1 MRQLLQNLKNGE
13 LSLLEVPVPTRPAG
27 MILVAT
33 RASLISAGTER
44 ATVQAAQASLL
55 GKARQRPDQVR
66 KVLDNVQKEG
76 LAATLAKVRDK
87 LDQPKALGYSS
98 AGVVLAADAGER
110 VRAGDRVAC
119 GGADYATHAEVVVV
133 PRNLVAPIPEGL
145 PFEEAAFATVGA
157 IALQG
162 VRRAE
167 AGFGS
172 RVLVVGLGLLGQLTW
187 QLLEDAGC
195 TVVGTDISPEM
206 VELAR
211 RVGLARAL
219 VRGRDDV
226 EGACAAISDGHGV
239 DAVII
244 TAAAKSRD
252 PIELAGAVARERGRV
267 VVVGAVPME
276 VPREPFYRKELDV
289 VVSRSYGPGRY
300 DAEYEEGGV
309 DYPYAH
315 ARWTEGRNLGAVL
328 EAIARGRVRVQPLI
342 THRFP
347 LEQAEAAYAIVS
359 GRDPQPHVGIVLTY
373 SETPALGTRVTLRPA
388 PAAPVA
394 GRPGIAFVGAGSF
407 ARSYLLPHLKG
418 RADVELV
425 TVATARGYTAADAA
439 RKFGFAEAASDA
451 GAALADERVQA
462 VFVATRHDEHAR
474 LAQAALAAGKHVFVE
489 KPLAVTA
496 EELGALLPVAAR
508 AGRVLQVGFNRRFS
522 PLAVALRQV
531 LAGASAPVQVTY
543 RVNAGPL
550 PAEHWLLDAR
560 VGGGRMI
567 GEGCHFL
574 DLVQYLTGEHPAR
587 VTAAGFG
594 GDAAGATTVLL
605 EMSGGSVGVLVYQA
619 NASPRVPKERV
630 EAFAG
635 GRGGILH
642 DWRSVELF
650 DGRRARTLKAKGQAK
665 GFAEEVAA
673 FLDSLRTGAPAIA
686 LESLAYT
693 TAATFAVRRSIAE
706 RRPVDVEL
714 PEGSGLPGA

>member
-1 MRQLLQNLKNGE
+1 MKQLLQNLRNGE
-13 LSLLEVPVPTRPAG
+13 LSLLEVPVPARPAG
-27 MILVAT
+27 MVLVAT
-33 RASLISAGTER
+33 RASLISSGTER

-66 KVLDNVQKEG
+66 KVLDNLRKEG
-76 LAATLAKVRDK
+76 LGATFAKVRDK

-98 AGVVLAADAGER
+98 AGVVLAADPDER

-133 PRNLVAPIPEGL
+133 PRNLAVPVPENVS
-145 PFEEAAFATVGA
+145 FEEAAFATVGA

-167 AGFGS
+167 VGLGS
-172 RVLVVGLGLLGQLTW
+172 RVLVIGLGLLGQLTW

-206 VELAR
+206 VALAGKI
-211 RVGLARAL
+211 GLTRAV

-226 EGACAAISDGHGV
+226 EGACATVSDGHGV

-300 DAEYEEGGV
+300 DREYEEGGV
-309 DYPYAH
+309 DYPIAH
-315 ARWTEGRNLGAVL
+315 ARWTEGRNLSAVL

-347 LEQAEAAYAIVS
+347 LAQAEQAYAIVS
-359 GRDPQPHVGIVLTY
+359 GADPQPHVGIVLTY
-373 SETPALGTRVTLRPA
+373 SETPSLAPRVALRPVPA
-388 PAAPVA
+388 PPGS
-394 GRPGIAFVGAGSF
+394 GRPGIAFIGAGSF
-407 ARSYLLPHLKG
+407 ARGYLLPHLKG
-418 RADVELV
+418 RADIELV

-451 GAALADERVQA
+451 ERALADERVQA
-462 VFVATRHDEHAR
+462 VFIATRHDEHAR

-489 KPLAVTA
+489 KPLAVSPA
-496 EELGALLPVAAR
+496 ELAALLPVAAR

-531 LAGASAPVQVTY
+531 LAGAAGPVQVTY
-543 RVNAGPL
+543 RVSAGPL
-550 PAEHWLLDAR
+550 PSDHWLLDPHA
-560 VGGGRMI
+560 GGGRMV
-567 GEGCHFL
+567 GEGCHFI
-574 DLVQYLTGEHPAR
+574 DLIQYLTGEHAAR
-587 VTAAGFG
+587 VSAAGFG
-594 GDAAGATTVLL
+594 DDATGARTVLL

-619 NASPRVPKERV
+619 NASARVPKERI

-635 GRGGILH
+635 GRGGVLH
-642 DWRSVELF
+642 DWRSVDLLE
-650 DGRRARTLKAKGQAK
+650 DRQGRTLKAAGQAK

-673 FLDSLRTGAPAIA
+673 FLTSLRTGAPAIP

-693 TAATFAVRRSIAE
+693 TAATFAVLRSIAE
-706 RRPVDVEL
+706 RQPVDVIL
-714 PEGSGLPGA
+714 PPA

>member
-1 MRQLLQNLKNGE
+1 MKQLLQNLRNGE
-13 LSLLEVPVPTRPAG
+13 LSLLEVPVPARPAG

-66 KVLDNVQKEG
+66 KIFDNVKKEG
-76 LAATLAKVRDK
+76 LAATFAKVRDK

-98 AGVVLAADAGER
+98 AGVVLEADAGER

-119 GGADYATHAEVVVV
+119 GGAEYATHAEVVVV
-133 PRNLVAPIPEGL
+133 PRNLVAPIPGNL
-145 PFEEAAFATVGA
+145 SFEEAAFATVGA

-167 AGFGS
+167 VGFGS
-172 RVLVVGLGLLGQLTW
+172 RVLVIGLGLLGQITW

-195 TVVGTDISPEM
+195 EVIGADISAEM
-206 VELAR
+206 VDLAAQL
-211 RVGLARAL
+211 GLARAL

-226 EGACAAISDGHGV
+226 EGACAAATDGHGV

-289 VVSRSYGPGRY
+289 VISRSYGPGRY
-300 DAEYEEGGV
+300 DPEYEEGGV

-315 ARWTEGRNLGAVL
+315 ARWTEGRNLAAVL

-347 LEQAEAAYAIVS
+347 LEQAERAYAIVS
-359 GRDPQPHVGIVLTY
+359 GADRQPHVGIVLTY
-373 SETPALGTRVTLRPA
+373 SETPALAPQVALRTLPA
-388 PAAPVA
+388 QPAA
-394 GRPGIAFVGAGSF
+394 GRVGIAFVGAGSF
-407 ARSYLLPHLKG
+407 ARSHLLPHLKG
-418 RADVELV
+418 RADAELV
-425 TVATARGYTAADAA
+425 TVATARGYTAADVA

-451 GAALADERVQA
+451 QRALADERVQA
-462 VFVATRHDEHAR
+462 VFIATRHDEHAR
-474 LAQAALAAGKHVFVE
+474 LVQAALAAGKHVFVE
-489 KPLAVTA
+489 KPLAVTSA
-496 EELGALLPVAAR
+496 ELGALLPAASR
-508 AGRVLQVGFNRRFS
+508 CGRVLQVGFNRRFS
-522 PLAVALRQV
+522 PLAVALRQA
-531 LAGASAPVQVTY
+531 LAGAAAPVQVTY

-550 PAEHWLLDAR
+550 PADHWLLDPRA
-560 VGGGRMI
+560 GGGRMI

-574 DLVQYLTGEHPAR
+574 DLIQFLTGESPAR
-587 VTAAGFG
+587 VTAATFG
-594 GDAAGATTVLL
+594 DDATGASTVLL

-635 GRGGILH
+635 GRGGVLH
-642 DWRSVELF
+642 DWRSVDLLE
-650 DGRRARTLKAKGQAK
+650 GRRARTLKASGQAK
-665 GFAEEVAA
+665 GFAEEIGA
-673 FLDSLRTGAPAIA
+673 FFASLRTGTPAIP

-693 TAATFAVRRSIAE
+693 TAATFAVRQSIAE
-706 RRPVDVEL
+706 RRAVEVTL
-714 PEGSGLPGA
+714 PPG